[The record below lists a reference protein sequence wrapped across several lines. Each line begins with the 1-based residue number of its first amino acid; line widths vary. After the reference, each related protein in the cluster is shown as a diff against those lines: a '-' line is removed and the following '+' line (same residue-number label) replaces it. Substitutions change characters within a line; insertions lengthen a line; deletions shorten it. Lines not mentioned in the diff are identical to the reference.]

1 MANWASVNYTIEG
14 PISDLNLLMNAIQNT
29 PIRDYGT
36 REEADILSILNIK
49 LDNIKHSDGRGL
61 YLRGSIT
68 SAEWGHDN
76 TTIIINA
83 EEAWGVVDFKDVLK
97 VIFTNIKIYYSVE
110 EPNDEVYATNDVQGK
125 YYPDRFYVDACIEG
139 DFDYN
144 YFSTSTD
151 MYQWLSEITGTRV
164 YDEETLNA
172 FNSEYEDEGLDDEN
186 YIHVHEFKVIS

>member
-97 VIFTNIKIYYSVE
+97 VIFPNIKIYYSVE

>member
-97 VIFTNIKIYYSVE
+97 VIFPNIKIYYSVE

-144 YFSTSTD
+144 YFSTSTA

-164 YDEETLNA
+164 YNEETLNA

>member
-1 MANWASVNYTIEG
+1 MANWASVSYTIEG
-14 PISDLNLLMNAIQNT
+14 PISDLNLLMNAIQNA
-29 PIRDYGT
+29 PVEDYGK
-36 REEADILSILNIK
+36 RLEVDVLSILNIK

-68 SAEWGHDN
+68 SAEWGHNN
-76 TTIIINA
+76 TTIILNT

-97 VIFTNIKIYYSVE
+97 VIFPDIKIYYVVE

-139 DFDYN
+139 DYDYN
-144 YFSTSTD
+144 YFSTSTA
-151 MYQWLSEITGTRV
+151 MYQWLSEITGYV
-164 YDEETLNA
+164 VHNEETLNT
-172 FNSEYEDEGLDDEN
+172 FNSDYENEGLDDEN

>member
-14 PISDLNLLMNAIQNT
+14 PISDLNLLMNAIQNAPVGT
-29 PIRDYGT
+29 YGT
-36 REEADILSILNIK
+36 RAEVDVLSILNIK

-76 TTIIINA
+76 TTIILHT

-97 VIFTNIKIYYSVE
+97 VVFPDIKIYYVVE

-125 YYPDRFYVDACIEG
+125 YYPDRFYVDACIDGEY
-139 DFDYN
+139 DYN
-144 YFSTSTD
+144 YFCTSAA
-151 MYQWLSEITGTRV
+151 MYQWISEITGDRV
-164 YDEETLNA
+164 YDEETLNT
-172 FNSEYEDEGLDDEN
+172 FNSDYEDEGTDDEN
-186 YIHVHEFKVIS
+186 YIHVHEFKIIE